1 MAIMSSRLIR
11 HEVCKEALEEAG
23 AKVID
28 VQGIMFHVSFKLKE
42 HEIAYIYHLNPDN
55 SFLLERVKPYFVQ
68 IGTYNKEENIVNA
81 IKIDIEQFRN
91 AMRSSNFEDF
101 IKVDDH
107 LSKLVRVFEDL
118 YLYYNVNKD
127 QIDELDT
134 ILHDVLDRIRKMTK
148 ECDRIYYKKDPDVL
162 NTNLKFDD

>member
-1 MAIMSSRLIR
+1 
-11 HEVCKEALEEAG
+11 
-23 AKVID
+23 
-28 VQGIMFHVSFKLKE
+28 
-42 HEIAYIYHLNPDN
+42 
-55 SFLLERVKPYFVQ
+55 
-68 IGTYNKEENIVNA
+68 
-81 IKIDIEQFRN
+81 
-91 AMRSSNFEDF
+91 MRSSNFEDF